1 MRAPDLGAQR
11 SELRWR
17 EVARFGD
24 GGAERG
30 GDGGGGVEGVEG
42 GVCLVGGGGGGHFGE
57 GGVEEDVVVGVGGE
71 EVEGGVACA
80 DDGDGAD
87 GEVRGVGGGEEAAGA
102 EGLECGEEVGPE
114 GFAGGFE
121 IDEED

>member
-1 MRAPDLGAQR
+1 MRAAELGPER
-11 SELRWR
+11 GELRWR
-17 EVARFGD
+17 EVAGFGD

-42 GVCLVGGGGGGHFGE
+42 GVGFFKGGRGGHFGE
-57 GGVEEDVVVGVGGE
+57 GRVEEDVVIWVGGE

-80 DDGDGAD
+80 DDGDGAG

-121 IDEED
+121 VDEED

>member
-1 MRAPDLGAQR
+1 MRAPQLGAER
-11 SELRWR
+11 RELRRR
-17 EVARFGD
+17 EVAGFGD

-30 GDGGGGVEGVEG
+30 ADGGGGVEAVEG
-42 GVCLVGGGGGGHFGE
+42 GVGVVRGGGHFGE
-57 GGVEEDVVVGVGGE
+57 GRVEEDVVIRVGGE

-80 DDGDGAD
+80 DDGDGAG
-87 GEVRGVGGGEEAAGA
+87 GEVRGVGGGEETAGA

-121 IDEED
+121 VDEED